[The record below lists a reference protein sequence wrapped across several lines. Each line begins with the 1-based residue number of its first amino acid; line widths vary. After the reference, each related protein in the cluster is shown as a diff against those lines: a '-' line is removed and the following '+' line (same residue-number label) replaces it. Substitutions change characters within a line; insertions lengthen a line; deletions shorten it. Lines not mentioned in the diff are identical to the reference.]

1 MFCSLFF
8 VNIFVH
14 NDTTKIKKYIFATV
28 SYESKSRKKFHKFAS
43 SRFISFLIGN
53 LKEMGKNEFEIGGE
67 ACNLN
72 FPVLFCIF
80 FRVIA

>member
-1 MFCSLFF
+1 MNQSLEK
-8 VNIFVH
+8 N
-14 NDTTKIKKYIFATV
+14 A
-28 SYESKSRKKFHKFAS
+28 FHKFAS

-67 ACNLN
+67 ACNLK